1 MYTTKNYY
9 AKKIRQQLKKADDA
23 RIEAVKANKDNNALS
38 IAYLTALSNLSNTIQ
53 RAITHIQKEKK

>member
-38 IAYLTALSNLSNTIQ
+38 LSYIKALSNLSDSIQ
-53 RAITHIQKEKK
+53 RMITHIQK